1 MKKEATGKKKTWLW
15 LAIGVVALLAIAGVV
30 AAFLLGGYRNAGNN
44 TNGRAELYWNVDQA
58 IYLDGNTGMSLRE
71 PGEDGQYRMRFAY
84 EGKVEEYVVADKRLV
99 NFIDTMECIH
109 LVLDDAGNVVDAR
122 DPRDVAVEV
131 GKKVYVRYVRNDTIY
146 VNTSIAMNGMTL
158 MLDVTELTRVYDVS
172 PDAEILGAEI
182 TAEDLKPMDCV
193 TVYGNEQEQNTH
205 VFRLE
210 RPEKSPVYWRVK
222 GMYDSATAGT
232 KRVPDAT
239 GAYSIEFF
247 CDGELVTLK
256 CRDKA
261 IVDHIDYKSDYKAHF
276 GFVLDEEGYI
286 VKRIDSEIGVQGRR
300 IAEGYDVTNIDDV
313 EIEVTS
319 QIWSNAGDMEGFKLE
334 DDTVIYDVSK
344 AAYAEGRQ
352 GKQVESLQMGDRVVV
367 WLDTENDAILV
378 YITERLVD
386 SPMYYNVNRKYSSS
400 KGESTRTPDA
410 DGWYYV
416 DLAVN
421 GTVKTFKTQDKSKI
435 DYLDSFSPKGLG
447 LKVKGDNEIEYVY
460 HANCIYGQKYFC
472 DGRYV
477 TNITG
482 SILELWSRTQD
493 KTYNCILDP
502 EYKVYDLSGVGEMG
516 SETTL
521 RKGDN
526 VLAYQKPTG
535 ELICFYVLRRTEKDA
550 GMYWNLSRKYDST
563 IKQTTREPDE
573 NGWYIYSMA
582 HNGKTVTLKT
592 QSRALATKVDSFSPG
607 AVGLVVSGDVILS
620 AYDPKNVYGGN
631 QLTSGTYVSSISA
644 GAAQTYSLSKYTYT
658 DFTIAEDCKIYNISG
673 AYQKEK
679 GEPTTLR
686 MGDMITV
693 YANIKN
699 EAAVIFVRSR
709 EVDNMYWKQDRFYD
723 STNEVTTRVP
733 DAEGYYVYNL
743 AVNGTVKT
751 YKTKDKEVAN
761 KLDAS
766 ESGFTLMPSGDEI
779 IRYVS
784 ASYTRDVK
792 TDGAINWDVVA
803 VNGRT
808 VTVKYNRPGSADTGT
823 TKTITL
829 AAGAKIMDVSPTAE
843 SFGAYTTLQP
853 GDRIRGYVDN
863 NDNHLYVWI
872 KFRATRE
879 QGVESY
885 CAHCGETVF
894 WNPYMGGGIT
904 KADGHYYLVEDS
916 IATGQTT
923 VGSDDLD
930 YEIVIDLNGK
940 TLTRSNGRALLVY
953 KGDKLTVMDTVGG
966 GEIRSTGTVGSNGG
980 VALINGNAEFTLMS
994 GTLRHIPGETA
1005 PAYGGVIAI
1014 TGSGSVFNME
1024 GGKLAD
1030 GRPILNDS
1038 VSRTIG
1044 GNIYCYQ
1051 ATVNLSGGVI
1061 ENGAAIRGGNLYF
1074 ATDGKLNMTGGEIR
1088 GGTSETEGGNIFL
1101 STRAVGNFTGGT
1113 IAGGKSATYGGN
1125 IYTIEGTT
1133 NFNGTKITAGEA
1145 KYGGNVAMSSADVT
1159 VSGGSLENGNAK
1171 LYGGNLY
1178 VRGNKLTIS
1187 GGKISGGTAGDYAGN
1202 IYLTSTSTCD
1212 LTLSGGEILGDVR
1225 INGAG
1230 SVTVTGAPKI
1240 GVGSEGG
1247 LDLRNGVVLTLGQLT
1262 TGADIAIST
1271 SGAFTA
1277 YREDAESY
1285 VNYFRTAT
1293 QGGMIYEQEGILY
1306 ASEGAIRFADCDH
1319 CGETVIWKEW
1329 KNTATPAS
1337 GHYYLTG
1344 DVDMERVRV
1353 NAGTSDNPDVDI
1365 ILDLCG
1371 YKWQTGGNRA
1381 FWVYGYLAI
1390 MDSVGGGEITASG
1403 SDMGSGGVIRVAGT
1417 LELYGGTI
1425 RRITDTQLVGKGGVL
1440 QVTSGGKFIMK
1451 GGKLT
1456 GGTCV
1461 SYTDSS
1467 NVAVEAQGGS
1477 IYAEKATVRIQ
1488 GGTIEGGTSVVG
1500 GNLYLKDSYF
1510 EMTGGQILGGISEGN
1525 GGNVFSSGSTE
1536 TVITGGTITGGT
1548 AGNTGGDFYVYNT
1561 QAVVSVSNATLG
1573 DVNARNVK
1581 TMILSGK
1588 VVMESLTL
1596 GEGVKMNLG
1605 QLTEGTSIG
1614 ITATGV
1620 FTEPT
1625 ENAQAYL
1632 DAEYFVSIPA
1642 EQTLYIAEGALAAE
1656 YIPLGAVKKE
1666 CPHCGET
1673 VLWQAWENTANPGSG
1688 HYFLADTVDMG
1699 RTRVNIGTSASPEAD
1714 VVLDLNGKT
1723 WTTGTNRAFW
1733 VYGDLYVMDTVGG
1746 GEITA
1751 IGSDMGSG
1759 GVIRVDGSL
1768 VLHSGTI
1775 RRVAGD
1781 SLVGKG
1787 GVLYLSSGSEFT
1799 MLDGKL
1805 TGGICVKYTDSSNKT
1820 VEAQGG
1826 SIYAEGATVRIKG
1839 GTIENGSAASGGN
1852 LYLKST
1858 DFAMEGG
1865 TVTGGTASG
1874 SGGNFFLTDSTCVIT
1889 GGTVTGGTATS
1900 NGGNFFMET
1909 STFRLEGGT
1918 IEMGVAGNRGG
1929 NLLVDKECDVTIS
1942 GGLITG
1948 GQAAKQGG
1956 NLRINYASTN
1966 LTVSGGTIMGD
1977 MTVYSVGSFI
1987 LSGSPKI
1994 LMGNSAGLILG
2005 EGIDPSAGNANLKLT
2020 LRDLNPDA
2028 EIYISAVGEIT
2039 DAPAAEYISCFKGA
2053 LRTEISVNA
2062 EGVPVATQGSTGYCP
2077 HCWQT
2082 GTPATWTDAA
2092 QIPMASSGSYTKLS
2106 ENGHYYL
2113 TGNITRTGKTSRL
2126 NIGGTSDTT
2135 VDVVIDLCGFT
2146 WKTTDNRVA
2155 QVFAQLTVM
2164 DLLFQPLQRLHDRRL
2179 HGYGRALFLCD
2190 HRQPQ
2195 QRKPDPL
2202 QRHPEGRSRCGCGN
2216 HQLQQGPVP
2225 YVRRLRCRP
2234 GGHHHRYG
2242 AFGRNRHPGK
2252 ACRFYR
2258 RRIIDTRKVRAV
2270 YVPPGPFSVCG
2281 KSLQISKKYDM
2292 LKSKNCEMRRIL

>member
-1 MKKEATGKKKTWLW
+1 MKKEATKKNKFWLW
-15 LAIGVVALLAIAGVV
+15 LVIGAVALLAIAGTV
-30 AAFLLGGYRNAGNN
+30 AALLLGGIRNDGKN
-44 TNGRAELYWNVDQA
+44 TDGRADLYWNLDQVA
-58 IYLDGNTGMSLRE
+58 YLDPATGMSLRE

-84 EGKVEEYVVADKRLV
+84 DGAVEEYVVADKRLV
-99 NFIDTMECIH
+99 NFIDTMECLSLTFDEDGI
-109 LVLDDAGNVVDAR
+109 VVDAR

-131 GKKVYVRYVRNDTIY
+131 GKRVYVRYVRNETIY

-158 MLDVTELTRVYDVS
+158 MLDVTDLTHVYDVS
-172 PDAEILGAEI
+172 LDAEKQGAEI
-182 TAEDLKPMDCV
+182 SAEDLKPMDCV
-193 TVYGNEQEQNTH
+193 TIYGNEQEFNTH
-205 VFRLE
+205 VYRIE
-210 RPEKSPVYWRVK
+210 RPEKSPVYWRVQ
-222 GMYDSATAGT
+222 GLYDSATSGT
-232 KRVPDAT
+232 KRVPDET
-239 GAYSIEFF
+239 GAYSIDFF

-256 CRDKA
+256 CRDKS
-261 IVDHIDYKSDYKAHF
+261 IVDYIDYKSDYKAHF
-276 GFVLDEEGYI
+276 GFIFDEEGYI
-286 VKRIDSEIGVQGRR
+286 VKRVESQIGIQARCLG
-300 IAEGYDVTNIDDV
+300 EGYDVTNIDDI

-319 QIWSNAGDMEGFKLE
+319 QIWNNAGDVENFKIE

-344 AAYAEGRQ
+344 AAYSEGRR
-352 GKQVESLQMGDRVVV
+352 GKQIDSLQMGDRVVV
-367 WLDTENDAILV
+367 WLDTENDAVLV
-378 YITERLVD
+378 YVTERLVD
-386 SPMYYNVNRKYSSS
+386 SPVYFNVSRKYSSS
-400 KGESTRTPDA
+400 RGESTRTPDA
-410 DGWYYV
+410 NGWYYV

-421 GTVKTFKTQDKSKI
+421 GSVKTFKTKDKAKI
-435 DYLDSFSPKGLG
+435 DYLDSFSPRALG

-460 HANCIYGQKYFC
+460 HANCLFGQKYFC

-477 TNITG
+477 TNVN
-482 SILELWSRTQD
+482 SAILELWSRTQN
-493 KTYNCILDP
+493 KTYNCILEP
-502 EYKVYDLSGVGEMG
+502 GYKVYDLSGVGEMG

-521 RKGDN
+521 QKGDN

-535 ELICFYVLRRTEKDA
+535 ELVCFFVMRRTYE
-550 GMYWNLSRKYDST
+550 GGNLYWNLGRKYDST
-563 IKQTTREPDE
+563 TKETTREPDAD
-573 NGWYIYSMA
+573 GWYVFTMA
-582 HNGKTVTLKT
+582 MGGKTVTVKT
-592 QSRALATKVDSFSPG
+592 KSRAMATKVDSFSPG
-607 AVGLVVSGDVILS
+607 AVGMVVSGGVIQ
-620 AYDPKNVYGGN
+620 AAFDPKNIYGGN
-631 QLTSGTYVSSISA
+631 QLTSGTYVSAINSD
-644 GAAQTYSLSKYTYT
+644 GTAQTYSFSKFTYT
-658 DFTIAEDCKIYNISG
+658 DFTLAEDCKIYNVSS
-673 AYQKEK
+673 AYLKEK
-679 GEPTTLR
+679 GETTTLR

-709 EVDNMYWKQDRFYD
+709 DVDNMYWKLDRFYD

-733 DAEGYYVYNL
+733 DAEGYYVYDL
-743 AVNGTVKT
+743 AVNGTVRT
-751 YKTKDKEVAN
+751 LKTKDIEVAN
-761 KLDAS
+761 KMDKS
-766 ESGFTLMPSGDEI
+766 ESGFGLLLNGDEI
-779 IRYVS
+779 LRYVS
-784 ASYTRDVK
+784 APNVRNVK
-792 TDGAINWDVVA
+792 TDGLINWDVVA
-803 VNGRT
+803 VSGRK

-863 NDNHLYVWI
+863 NDNHLYVWV

-916 IATGQTT
+916 ITTAQTT
-923 VGSDDLD
+923 VGSDETD

-940 TLTRSNGRALLVY
+940 VLTRATGRAILVY

-980 VALINGNAEFTLMS
+980 VALINGDAEFTLMS

-1074 ATDGKLNMTGGEIR
+1074 ATDGKFNMTGGEVR
-1088 GGTSETEGGNIFL
+1088 GGTAETEGGNIFL
-1101 STRAVGNFTGGT
+1101 STRSQSSITGGIIT
-1113 IAGGKSATYGGN
+1113 GGKSATYGGN
-1125 IYTIEGTT
+1125 IYLIEGTAT
-1133 NFNGTKITAGEA
+1133 LAGGTVTGGTA
-1145 KYGGNVAMSSADVT
+1145 KYGGNMGISAADMT
-1159 VSGGSLENGNAK
+1159 VSGGSLEKGSAS

-1178 VRGNKLTIS
+1178 VRGDKLTIS

-1202 IYLTSTSTCD
+1202 IYLTSSSTCD
-1212 LTLSGGEILGDVR
+1212 LTVSGGEILGDVR

-1247 LDLRNGVVLTLGQLT
+1247 LDLRNGVVLNLGQLT

-1285 VNYFRTAT
+1285 VNYFSTAT

-1306 ASEGAIRFADCDH
+1306 ASEGAIRMADCDH
-1319 CGETVIWKEW
+1319 CGETVIWNEW

-1353 NAGTSDNPDVDI
+1353 NAGTSDDPERDL

-1371 YKWQTGGNRA
+1371 YKWTTGGNRA

-1440 QVTSGGKFIMK
+1440 YVTSGGKFVMK

-1461 SYTDSS
+1461 TYTDSS
-1467 NVAVEAQGGS
+1467 NAVVESQGGS
-1477 IYAEKATVRIQ
+1477 IYAEEATIQIQ
-1488 GGTIEGGTSVVG
+1488 GGVIEGGTAAAG
-1500 GNLYLKDSYF
+1500 GNLYLKDSVF
-1510 EMTGGQILGGISEGN
+1510 EMTGGEILGGVSEGN
-1525 GGNVFSSGSTE
+1525 GGNIFSSGATE
-1536 TVITGGTITGGT
+1536 TLITGGSITGGA
-1548 AGNTGGDFYVYNT
+1548 AGNSGDDFYVYNK
-1561 QAVVSVSNATLG
+1561 QATVSVSNATLG
-1573 DVNARNVK
+1573 NVRVRSVGSM
-1581 TMILSGK
+1581 TLEGK
-1588 VVMESLTL
+1588 VTVHNLHLT
-1596 GEGVKMNLG
+1596 EGVKIILG
-1605 QLTEGTSIG
+1605 QLETGTSIG
-1614 ITATGV
+1614 VTASGV
-1620 FTEPT
+1620 FTEAN

-1632 DAEYFVSIPA
+1632 NAGYFVSVPA
-1642 EQTLYIAEGALAAE
+1642 EQTLSVTDNALAAE
-1656 YIPLGAVKKE
+1656 TIPEGAVKKP
-1666 CPHCGET
+1666 CDHCGQT
-1673 VLWQAWENTANPGSG
+1673 VLWYAWENVATPESG
-1688 HYFLADTVDMG
+1688 HYYLGDHVDMG
-1699 RTRVNIGTSASPEAD
+1699 RTRVNIGTSGSPEAD

-1733 VYGDLYVMDTVGG
+1733 VYGDLYITDSVGG

-1759 GVIRVDGSL
+1759 GVIRVAGSL
-1768 VLHSGTI
+1768 TLHSGTI
-1775 RRVAGD
+1775 RRVTGD
-1781 SLVGKG
+1781 SLVAKG
-1787 GVLYLSSGSEFT
+1787 GVLYLSTGARFT
-1799 MLDGKL
+1799 MEGGKL
-1805 TGGICVKYTDSSNKT
+1805 TGGVCTQYTDSSDK
-1820 VEAQGG
+1820 VVDSQGG
-1826 SIYAEGATVRIKG
+1826 TIYAEGATLQIEG
-1839 GTIENGSAASGGN
+1839 GIIENGHATTGGN
-1852 LYLKST
+1852 IYLKST
-1858 DFAMEGG
+1858 NFTMEGG
-1865 TVTGGTASG
+1865 TVTGGTATNSA
-1874 SGGNFFLTDSTCVIT
+1874 GNIFLTNSTATVT
-1889 GGTVTGGTATS
+1889 GGIITGGTATN
-1900 NGGNFFMET
+1900 NGGNIFMET
-1909 STFRLEGGT
+1909 STFALQGGT
-1918 IEMGVAGNRGG
+1918 MEKGIAGNRGG
-1929 NLLVDKECDVTIS
+1929 NLLVDKECDVVIS

-1956 NLRINYASTN
+1956 NIRINYASTN
-1966 LTVSGGTIMGD
+1966 LSVTGGTIMGD
-1977 MTVYSVGSFI
+1977 MTVYSVGSFV

-2005 EGIDPSAGNANLKLT
+2005 DGIDPSAGNANLKLT
-2020 LRDLNPDA
+2020 LRELNTDA

-2062 EGVPVATQGSTGYCP
+2062 EGILVATQGSTGYCP

-2092 QIPMASSGSYTKLS
+2092 QIPYASSGSYTKLG

-2135 VDVVIDLCGFT
+2135 VDVVIDLSGYT

-2164 DLLFQPLQRLHDRRL
+2164 DSLCSGSMTGGAMGTAEPYSSVITVNHNDASLTLYSGTLKGAAGVDAAAVNCNKGL
-2179 HGYGRALFLCD
+2179 MTMYGGYI
-2190 HRQPQ
+2190 
-2195 QRKPDPL
+2195 
-2202 QRHPEGRSRCGCGN
+2202 
-2216 HQLQQGPVP
+2216 V
-2225 YVRRLRCRP
+2225 
-2234 GGHHHRYG
+2234 G
-2242 AFGRNRHPGK
+2242 ASGITAETVILGAAATLEKLAGFIDGK
-2252 ACRFYR
+2252 
-2258 RRIIDTRKVRAV
+2258 
-2270 YVPPGPFSVCG
+2270 
-2281 KSLQISKKYDM
+2281 
-2292 LKSKNCEMRRIL
+2292 